1 MSDEDQIAYSAAV
14 PGTPVL
20 SSDGG
25 RIGSLDRVLDIP
37 DLDLFD
43 GIVVSTDAGDRFV
56 DRDQISH
63 FTTVAVHCSLS
74 AQEAASLPEPDGAP
88 TYRADPA
95 RDGGSSIID
104 RVRRR
109 FGRAKWTREKDDS

>member
-1 MSDEDQIAYSAAV
+1 MSDEQPIAYSAAV

-20 SSDGG
+20 TSDGT

-43 GIVVSTDAGDRFV
+43 GIVVTTETGDRFV

-63 FTTVAVHCSLS
+63 FTMTAVHCALT
-74 AQEAASLPEPDGAP
+74 AQQASTLPEPDSPP
-88 TYRADPA
+88 TYRADPLQ
-95 RDGGSSIID
+95 DGGSSIVD
-104 RVRRR
+104 RFKRM
-109 FGRAKWTREKDDS
+109 FGRGKWTREKDDS